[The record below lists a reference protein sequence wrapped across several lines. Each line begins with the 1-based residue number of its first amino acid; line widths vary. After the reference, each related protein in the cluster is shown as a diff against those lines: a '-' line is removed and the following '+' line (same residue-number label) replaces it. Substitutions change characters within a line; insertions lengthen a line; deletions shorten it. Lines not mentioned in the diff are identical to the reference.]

1 MDPQQATFLK
11 RAAPVGS
18 RAHTVLDDYVNGGES
33 LWLNN
38 YLRGLH
44 MEDLP
49 DGAKKELRKKSAVL
63 NKLIYSAPVSRH
75 RMLLFRAIAE
85 DAPRF
90 QNYNMGDDADFMNK
104 GLISTSTSYESAST
118 FLEEDESCCMLVIL
132 APIGTHML
140 EILDN
145 SVWSEEAEVL
155 LPHGSRFK
163 VQKTSRV
170 DGIKTFYCIL
180 TSQNARAI

>member
-1 MDPQQATFLK
+1 
-11 RAAPVGS
+11 
-18 RAHTVLDDYVNGGES
+18 
-33 LWLNN
+33 
-38 YLRGLH
+38 
-44 MEDLP
+44 
-49 DGAKKELRKKSAVL
+49 
-63 NKLIYSAPVSRH
+63 
-75 RMLLFRAIAE
+75 
-85 DAPRF
+85 
-90 QNYNMGDDADFMNK
+90 MNK